1 MASSSEI
8 VTAHKGILRRDPIAG
23 DFTHYAAWPTSMMID
38 NLVDSVEA
46 RDYIFPLVMLYDAVL
61 GRRPDSA
68 GLDFWATFYRANQ
81 TATSLA
87 TMATGFLG
95 STEGKLRFPPNDSNL
110 QFMQKVYSL
119 VLRRTGN
126 TAELAYWDGVLG
138 GGFTRGQLFA
148 HFVSEI
154 EYKNKADSGIRS
166 FLTEAGKGLS
176 SAYTGV
182 LF

>member
-1 MASSSEI
+1 MASSSDI

-23 DFTHYAAWPTSMMID
+23 DFTHYAPWPVSMMIE
-38 NLVDSVEA
+38 NLILSIEA
-46 RDYIFPLVMLYDAVL
+46 RDFIFPLVMLYDGVL

-81 TATSLA
+81 TSTSLA
-87 TMATGFLG
+87 TMATGFLA
-95 STEGKLRFPPNDSNL
+95 STEGQLRFPPSDSNL

-119 VLRRTGN
+119 VLRRTGS
-126 TAELAYWDGVLG
+126 TTELAYWDGVLN
-138 GGFTRGQLFA
+138 GGFSRGQLFA
-148 HFVSEI
+148 HFVTEA
-154 EYKNKADSGIRS
+154 EYKSKSEYGVKS
-166 FLTEAGKGLS
+166 FLTEAGQGLS